1 MEGKYSKIKKT
12 PDGFWTANLW
22 CQELLS
28 TCLPTVPYNTLIS
41 LIILRSKSLI
51 HSKVYLSRAL
61 GRYVINAT
69 NYYSVQI
76 DGTGKSVATWMTFN
90 KRRRLTTTFKTTF
103 KDVRS
108 VTEIQI
114 FVQIK
119 NCWMLF
125 VVHRQKESE
134 HYVIIELRAFLKSDP
149 FYVYI

>member
-61 GRYVINAT
+61 GRYVMNAT

-134 HYVIIELRAFLKSDP
+134 HYVIIELRAFHKSDP
-149 FYVYI
+149 FYVYL